1 MFQVVSTVDQGINV
15 TEGVNSSVNFCINAT
30 LPDFGLNETLMVF
43 IFIGAEN
50 SALRKFT
57 Q

>member
-1 MFQVVSTVDQGINV
+1 MFQVVSTVYQEINV
-15 TEGVNSSVNFCINAT
+15 TEGVNSSVNFCISAT

-57 Q
+57 